1 VRLRRS
7 VVADLRT
14 GDSYALVLALLLAT
28 VFCTVVAP
36 EETWGR
42 VFRDIVLAAAV
53 LVTYWTATAR
63 RSLFVP
69 RVLVPGLVVAFVVV
83 GAIEGAATD
92 AVAAGFAGVF
102 TVGAILL
109 VAHDLFERGRVDD
122 QTVLGALSL
131 YILVAILFA
140 ALYAFFAATGDGSF
154 YTRGDDG
161 STGEDLYFSLVALT
175 TTGFGDLAPATSV
188 GRALASIE
196 LVVGQLY
203 LVTIV
208 TVIVAAAMRRQ
219 SGRREGRRG
228 GLRIR

>member
-1 VRLRRS
+1 

-14 GDSYALVLALLLAT
+14 GDSYALVLVMLLTT
-28 VFCTVVAP
+28 VFCTIVAP

-63 RSLFVP
+63 RSLLVP
-69 RVLVPGLVVAFVVV
+69 RILVPGLVVAFVVV
-83 GAIEGAATD
+83 GAIEGSSTD
-92 AVAAGFAGVF
+92 AVAAAFAAVF
-102 TVGAILL
+102 TVVAIAL
-109 VAHDLFERGRVDD
+109 VAHDLFDRGGVDD

-131 YILVAILFA
+131 YVLVGVLFA
-140 ALYAFFAATGDGSF
+140 ALYAFFAATGDGAF
-154 YTRGDDG
+154 YTRGDDA
-161 STGEDLYFSLVALT
+161 SAGEDLYFSLAALT
-175 TTGFGDLAPATSV
+175 TTGFGDLAPATSI
-188 GRALASIE
+188 GRALASLE

-219 SGRREGRRG
+219 AGRREERHTQ
-228 GLRIR
+228 